1 MNFAFPIL
9 LLPFY
14 ITVFGINNYGVIV
27 LATSLINIVS
37 VIPDYSWIVL
47 GVKNLLSFKNNSNN
61 INNYISKVIN
71 IKFILF
77 LLSVFFL
84 VFLLA
89 FYSDINSNLVL
100 CLSLIFQLFSRSQN
114 AHWIFLGINKV
125 KIYFYINSICKI
137 MSIFFVFLYIK
148 NAKDIDVLFFILGFF
163 DFLMIIL
170 AFVYL
175 RIRCGFKYK
184 YFKVMELL
192 FDIKSGFKMFLANL
206 SNTSLI
212 NSSTLILG
220 LFLSPSL
227 IGIYSVAEKIIM
239 LCKHSIGVLFQGI
252 YPKVY
257 EVFLK
262 DGNLYKKYL
271 NIIFKSYFIIYGL
284 ILIVL
289 IGFSSRFILFFS
301 KEYVSESAWYL
312 ILLSPLPL
320 INALNQPAYMTLI
333 IYKLKHNCFIGY
345 FAGCILNIMLSF
357 ILVNYLSVYGIII
370 SLICTEVFITLYFNF
385 IVVSNKKLNFFKL

>member
-1 MNFAFPIL
+1 VIKNILYSFGINFVNFAFPIL

-163 DFLMIIL
+163 DFLMIFL
-170 AFVYL
+170 AFVYSF
-175 RIRCGFKYK
+175 CG
-184 YFKVMELL
+184 
-192 FDIKSGFKMFLANL
+192 
-206 SNTSLI
+206 
-212 NSSTLILG
+212 
-220 LFLSPSL
+220 
-227 IGIYSVAEKIIM
+227 
-239 LCKHSIGVLFQGI
+239 
-252 YPKVY
+252 
-257 EVFLK
+257 
-262 DGNLYKKYL
+262 
-271 NIIFKSYFIIYGL
+271 
-284 ILIVL
+284 
-289 IGFSSRFILFFS
+289 
-301 KEYVSESAWYL
+301 
-312 ILLSPLPL
+312 
-320 INALNQPAYMTLI
+320 
-333 IYKLKHNCFIGY
+333 
-345 FAGCILNIMLSF
+345 
-357 ILVNYLSVYGIII
+357 
-370 SLICTEVFITLYFNF
+370 
-385 IVVSNKKLNFFKL
+385 

>member
-47 GVKNLLSFKNNSNN
+47 GVKNLLSFKNNHNN

-100 CLSLIFQLFSRSQN
+100 CLSLVFQLFARSQN
-114 AHWIFLGINKV
+114 AHWIFLGINKI

-175 RIRCGFKYK
+175 RIMCGFTYK

-192 FDIKSGFKMFLANL
+192 FDIKSGFKLFLANL

-289 IGFSSRFILFFS
+289 IGFSSHFILFFS

-345 FAGCILNIMLSF
+345 FAGCILNIMLSV